1 LLALAGTAVAA
12 ERPDRPYWLGPE
24 YDGLRLSATLPR
36 SYIYGD
42 CEAGPDSGCAPPY
55 EVQHHAS
62 CARNPLSLDVV
73 PRRVYRLRR
82 HAIAAEYGSM
92 IDVGIGR
99 HTVTVFA
106 YSRGKA
112 RRAAERLRRRG
123 EADAARP
130 LPAPV
135 YPRAVLRELKRVRV
149 AYARLGTTAAVA
161 ERLGMGPGVAR
172 ARLRVARLLGP
183 AVLAGVEPPKRPWR
197 VVAHE
202 RQIALNVIALGR
214 KGTLERYGL
223 EPAELRR
230 IERRVRGLSGS
241 C

>member
-1 LLALAGTAVAA
+1 VAGTAVAA
-12 ERPDRPYWLGPE
+12 ERPDRPYWLGSE
-24 YDGLRLSATLPR
+24 HDGLRLSATLPR

-42 CEAGPDSGCAPPY
+42 CDPGPDSGCAPPL

-73 PRRVYRLRR
+73 PRRVHRVRG

-106 YSRGKA
+106 RGLAKA
-112 RRAAERLRRRG
+112 RRAVRRLRRRG
-123 EADAARP
+123 EADASRP

-135 YPRAVLRELKRVRV
+135 YPRPVLREVERVRV

-161 ERLGMGPGVAR
+161 ERTGLAPRAAR
-172 ARLRVARLLGP
+172 ARLRMARMLGP
-183 AVLAGVEPPKRPWR
+183 EALAGVEPPKRPWR
-197 VVAHE
+197 AVARE
-202 RQIALNVIALGR
+202 RQIALNAYALGR
-214 KGTLERYGL
+214 RRTLERYGL

-230 IERRVRGLSGS
+230 IERRVLGLSGR